1 MQIMVVI
8 VMKHEHD
15 PLLLSAVLH
24 GADPR
29 DAEHVTPESF
39 YIEQHGAIWQTM
51 IELADRGTTI
61 TAESITAH
69 HGAAAD
75 LQNLERLQTKDADP
89 AQVHEY
95 AAKVADGAL
104 RRLMANIGADI
115 NSAAGTDRDVADVY
129 ETALGLLEALPKHV
143 AYRDNPPPGFHHDAV
158 KTMYPALDWATMW
171 DEKVEEE
178 WIIYPILPA
187 RRMVSIYS
195 PPKQGKSL
203 IMLEIAAAI
212 ATGSEVL
219 GTRAPEKHRVLYVDF
234 ENDPHQDVI
243 TRLKAMGYTPDQLGN
258 LCYLSF
264 PSLPALDSERGSL
277 ELMAAIAAYE
287 CDVLVVD
294 TVSRAID
301 GEENDNDTW
310 LNFYRKTGLKLKQ
323 AGVTSV
329 RLDHSG
335 KDDTKGQRGGSAKG
349 GDVDAVWRLSTVTK
363 DETYRLECEL
373 NRMPVG
379 ETTLVVHRETTPV
392 LRHRVDGAGPK
403 AAFDAKVAEI
413 IRHLDQ
419 SGQADDIGRDAA
431 RDHMKSLGIGAS
443 TKALAE
449 AVRQRKN
456 RLGDRLV

>member
-1 MQIMVVI
+1 MMH
-8 VMKHEHD
+8 KHD
-15 PLLLSAVLH
+15 SVLLAAVLH
-24 GADPR
+24 GANPHDAQHVTKDSFFIER
-29 DAEHVTPESF
+29 DADIWETMNDLAYQGTEITPETIAAHLGTSADTE
-39 YIEQHGAIWQTM
+39 Y
-51 IELADRGTTI
+51 LATLHAKDANPADIDVYATQV
-61 TAESITAH
+61 AE
-69 HGAAAD
+69 GAA
-75 LQNLERLQTKDADP
+75 
-89 AQVHEY
+89 
-95 AAKVADGAL
+95 
-104 RRLMANIGADI
+104 RRVLANIGHDI
-115 NSAAGTDRDVADVY
+115 NSAANTDRAFHEVY
-129 ETALGLLEALPKHV
+129 DNALETLENLPKHF